1 MTPLNYRFVIIFLFA
16 SANTIAASIA
26 SSHSAIASLISLC
39 FSNNSPTYTY
49 LISMIG
55 IMGELFVIF
64 PSNFLLEK
72 IKMRKMVILC
82 SIMIVIGEALKNFV
96 NYNVWFVII
105 GHFITVGV
113 FVFYTNGS
121 TKLSAIW
128 FKVEERTVATS
139 ITLGANFVGFSLGFL
154 INAFLYDNNVDVVNV
169 DIEKTKQIIFSNF
182 KYTFCI
188 SVIVLIVMILFFK
201 EQPNEYICESNNVDR
216 FSFWSS
222 FQSLYNDPVYVK
234 ICINYA
240 LADSNFQLMVFL
252 LQIIFARFGIDNTTI
267 FISGFIMNISCA
279 ISFILYGFIISKF
292 ISLKK
297 GVELGTLSNIISISF
312 LFFCILTKNR
322 MCIIIG
328 SLVYGFTFNIYCT
341 PSCELA
347 TEQSFPV
354 SEEQAVGVLMFV
366 SILFGIIFSFVIEK
380 IIEAGLHEMVIIGVI
395 FGIYVVSYM
404 VIKSADVELKRT
416 NYDNMIKE
424 PIESFHRK
432 KTFEMNLIAYT

>member
-39 FSNNSPTYTY
+39 FSDNSPTYTY

-72 IKMRKMVILC
+72 LKMRKMVILC
-82 SIMIVIGEALKNFV
+82 SLFIVIGEAMKNLV
-96 NYNVWFVII
+96 NHSVWFVII

-128 FKVEERTVATS
+128 FKAEERTVATS
-139 ITLGANFVGFSLGFL
+139 VTLGANFVGFSLGFL
-154 INAFLYDNNVDVVNV
+154 INAIVFDNSIDITNV
-169 DIEKTKQIIFSNF
+169 DISKTKEKIVSNF
-182 KYTFCI
+182 KMTLMV
-188 SVIVLIVMILFFK
+188 SVIVLIVMIIFFK
-201 EQPNEYICESNNVDR
+201 EQPNEFICESNNVER
-216 FSFWSS
+216 SLFLASFS
-222 FQSLYNDPVYVK
+222 SLYHDPVYIK

-279 ISFILYGFIISKF
+279 VSFMLYGFVISKF

-297 GVELGTLSNIISISF
+297 GVELGTLSNVISISLLF
-312 LFFCILTKNR
+312 LCIFTKDR
-322 MCIIIG
+322 ILIIFG

-395 FGIYVVSYM
+395 FGIYVFSYF
-404 VIKSADVELKRT
+404 VIKSAEVELKRS
-416 NYDNMIKE
+416 NYDNLIKN
-424 PIESFHRK
+424 PIESFHGK
-432 KTFEMNLIAYT
+432 NNFEMNLIAYT